1 MDPKPTKR
9 LRIFLRDF
17 RLVEAA
23 VHLVDGQALTS
34 CFGSRRNYMNLRGAR
49 WAGTTEQVEHAVLR
63 LGQVL
68 WASAPDGDIPL
79 TSASLATPG
88 RDIEAQ
94 LDGGLLVRGRFLM
107 SEHQRMSDYL
117 ETSGQFVPLLG
128 AQLLRSGRPP
138 KTVNVT
144 LGDIVLNQEAVQA
157 VWEMV
162 GQHDAGTGPAAA
174 AAEPVVMTGRSDN
187 DDADDA
193 STGYVEPDPGDDLEE
208 PGAG

>member
-1 MDPKPTKR
+1 METKPTKR

-23 VHLVDGQALTS
+23 VHPVEGQALTS
-34 CFGSRRNYMNLRGAR
+34 CFGSRSNYMNLRGAR
-49 WAGTTEQVEHAVLR
+49 WAGTPEQVEHAVLR

-68 WASAPDGDIPL
+68 WASAPDADIPL

-144 LGDIVLNQEAVQA
+144 LGDIVLNQEAIQA
-157 VWEMV
+157 VWEV
-162 GQHDAGTGPAAA
+162 AEQHDDGTGAAAA
-174 AAEPVVMTGRSDN
+174 AAEPVTMTGRGD
-187 DDADDA
+187 DPDADNTP
-193 STGYVEPDPGDDLEE
+193 TGYAEADPRDPEE
-208 PGAG
+208 PGAD